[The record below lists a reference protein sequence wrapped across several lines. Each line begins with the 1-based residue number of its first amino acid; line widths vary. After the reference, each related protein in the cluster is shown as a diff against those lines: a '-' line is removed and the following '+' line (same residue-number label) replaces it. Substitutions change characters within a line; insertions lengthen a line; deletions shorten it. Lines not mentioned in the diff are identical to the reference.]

1 MKRFDPTYRLAS
13 SGSLALMLLVAQPAQ
28 AQVGASPPAQSAVAS
43 QLPLSGESPQIGAVI
58 VGQAP
63 VPGTTTSV
71 NTLNV
76 TTQTLGPFSGSI
88 NGSARR
94 PLSGALRIADA
105 IDRGLDFNL
114 GAEGIAQA
122 IRQAQGQAAIAR
134 SELLPHIGA
143 TASETRLQLNLAVL
157 GLQANSFGGVPIP
170 AVVGPYNYFDV
181 RAHVTQTVLD
191 LTARRNYQSAEEIVR
206 ADDHVMKDARD
217 LVVLAVGASYLQ
229 VSAAMERVTAEQAQL
244 DTATVLFQQA
254 SQQHDVGV
262 LAQIDVNRSRI
273 QMLTE
278 RQRLET
284 LRNDLAKQK
293 INLARLI
300 GLPADDHFDVSD
312 VVGFSSGSA
321 VDVGTAVRAALG
333 QREDLKASELQL
345 RAAQLTRAAARA
357 ERLPTLS
364 VNGDY
369 GVNGTNA
376 DEVHRTFSATAL
388 VSVPLWLGGRTEGS
402 VQAADAALR
411 QREAER
417 ESATSR
423 IEAEVRSAVLDMQ
436 AAGSQVSV
444 ADDNL
449 EVAKENLELSRQKL
463 QAGISSNVEL
473 VQAQEAVATAQLDVI
488 NSVLAHNVAKLALAR
503 ALGEAAS
510 KWRTYL
516 KIP

>member
-1 MKRFDPTYRLAS
+1 MNRFEGTYKLAS
-13 SGSLALMLLVAQPAQ
+13 SGSLALMLLVARPAQ
-28 AQVGASPPAQSAVAS
+28 AQVANSPAQGAVAS
-43 QLPLSGESPQIGAVI
+43 QLPLSGDSPQSGSVI

-63 VPGTTTSV
+63 VPGTTASV

-76 TTQTLGPFSGSI
+76 TTQTLAPFSGSV

-94 PLSGALRIADA
+94 PLSGALGIADA

-122 IRQAQGQAAIAR
+122 IRQAHGEATIAR

-143 TASETRLQLNLAVL
+143 TASQTRLQINLAVV
-157 GLQANSFGGVPIP
+157 GLQTNTFGGAPIP
-170 AVVGPYNYFDV
+170 TVVGPYNYFDV
-181 RAHVTQTVLD
+181 RARVTQTVLD
-191 LTARRNYQSAEEIVR
+191 LTAWRNYQKAQAIVR
-206 ADDHVMKDARD
+206 ADEHVMKDARD

-229 VSAAMERVTAEQAQL
+229 VSAAKERVTAEQAQL
-244 DTATVLFQQA
+244 DTATALYQQA

-262 LAQIDVNRSRI
+262 LAQTDVNRSRI

-293 INLARLI
+293 ISLARLI

-321 VDVGTAVRAALG
+321 IDMGAALKTALG
-333 QREDLKASELQL
+333 QREDLKANDAQL
-345 RAAQLTRAAARA
+345 RAAQFTRRAARA

-369 GVNGTNA
+369 GVNGTST
-376 DEVHRTFSATAL
+376 DEAHRTFSATAL

-402 VQAADAALR
+402 VQVAEAALR
-411 QREAER
+411 QRAAER
-417 ESATSR
+417 ENAISR
-423 IEAEVRSAVLDMQ
+423 IEAEVRGAVLDMQ
-436 AAGSQVSV
+436 AAASQVSV

-449 EVAKENLELSRQKL
+449 KVAKENLELIRQKL
-463 QAGISSNVEL
+463 QAGISDNVEL

-488 NSVLAHNVAKLALAR
+488 NSVLAHNVAKLAFAR

-510 KWRTYL
+510 NWRTYMN
-516 KIP
+516 IP

>member
-1 MKRFDPTYRLAS
+1 MKRFDATYRLAS
-13 SGSLALMLLVAQPAQ
+13 FGSLALMLLVARPAQ
-28 AQVGASPPAQSAVAS
+28 AQVVASPPPQGSVTS
-43 QLPLSGESPQIGAVI
+43 QLPLSGESPQGGAVI

-63 VPGTTTSV
+63 VAGTTTSV

-76 TTQTLGPFSGSI
+76 TTQTLGPFSGSV

-94 PLSGALRIADA
+94 PLSGALGIADA

-114 GAEGIAQA
+114 GVEGIAQA
-122 IRQAQGQAAIAR
+122 IRQAQGQATIAR

-157 GLQANSFGGVPIP
+157 GLQANTFGGVPIP
-170 AVVGPYNYFDV
+170 AVVGPYNYFDL
-181 RAHVTQTVLD
+181 RARVTQTVG
-191 LTARRNYQSAEEIVR
+191 LTAWRNYQSAKEIVR
-206 ADDHVMKDARD
+206 ADEHVMKDARD

-229 VSAAMERVTAEQAQL
+229 VSAAKERVTAEQAQL
-244 DTATVLFQQA
+244 DTATALFQQA

-262 LAQIDVNRSRI
+262 LAQTDVNRSRI

-300 GLPADDHFDVSD
+300 GLPADDHFDVSV
-312 VVGFSSGSA
+312 VVGFSSASA
-321 VDVGTAVRAALG
+321 IDVGAALKTALA
-333 QREDLKASELQL
+333 QRQDLKANDAQL
-345 RAAQLTRAAARA
+345 RAARLTRTAARA
-357 ERLPTLS
+357 ERLPTLTL
-364 VNGDY
+364 VGDY
-369 GVNGTNA
+369 GVNGTST
-376 DEVHRTFSATAL
+376 DEAHRTFSATAL

-402 VQAADAALR
+402 VQVADAALR
-411 QREAER
+411 QRAAER
-417 ESATSR
+417 ENAMSR
-423 IEAEVRSAVLDMQ
+423 VEAEVRSAVLDMQ
-436 AAGSQVSV
+436 TAGSQVSV

-449 EVAKENLELSRQKL
+449 KVARENLELIRQKL
-463 QAGISSNVEL
+463 QAGVSDNVAL

-488 NSVLAHNVAKLALAR
+488 NSVLAHNVAKLAFAR

-510 KWRTYL
+510 NWRTHL
-516 KIP
+516 NIP